1 MEYRCN
7 RCQMEFGKNKHNYRQ
22 HISRRAAR
30 VKDADRYIANDIL
43 EYMTWEGRSDYA
55 VFCLY
60 YVMSE

>member
-43 EYMTWEGRSDYA
+43 EYMT
-55 VFCLY
+55 
-60 YVMSE
+60 